1 MSSTMMSAVTKTTR
15 AVSLAAVATVTAA
28 LAVAPAFAKDYADPN
43 WPCIARKVDQISVG
57 QIWDGPAIDDASG
70 WQNDDGVRKLSAY
83 LMTRRIKVEEAEAA
97 VKKFADGLSAETRDK
112 KLTDLFAGVLS
123 RANDERKIVIA
134 GIERFHKR
142 QMARAAE
149 IEKAGIAL
157 PAEGEL
163 PTTPMSAG
171 EIDKIPEEVDKYK
184 WEARVFQERQQNIPI
199 ACDIPMLIDERAGA
213 IARAIRG
220 QMKS

>member
-1 MSSTMMSAVTKTTR
+1 MSSSMMSAVTKTAR
-15 AVSLAAVATVTAA
+15 VLSLAAFATLAA
-28 LAVAPAFAKDYADPN
+28 SQAFAKDYADPN
-43 WPCIARKVDQISVG
+43 WPCISRKVDQISVA
-57 QIWDGPAIDDASG
+57 QIWDGPAVDDASG
-70 WQNDDGVRKLSAY
+70 WQSDDNVRKLSAY
-83 LMTRRIKVEEAEAA
+83 LMTRRIKIEEAEAA
-97 VKKFADGLSAETRDK
+97 VKKFADGLPAEARDK
-112 KLTDLFAGVLS
+112 KLTELFAGVLS

-157 PAEGEL
+157 PAESEL

>member
-1 MSSTMMSAVTKTTR
+1 MMSAVTKTAR
-15 AVSLAAVATVTAA
+15 ALSLAAVATLVSSQAF
-28 LAVAPAFAKDYADPN
+28 APAFAKDYADPN
-43 WPCIARKVDQISVG
+43 WPCISRKVDQISVG
-57 QIWDGPAIDDASG
+57 QIWDGPAIDDATG
-70 WQNDDGVRKLSAY
+70 WQNDDNVRKLSAY
-83 LMTRRIKVEEAEAA
+83 LMTRRIKIDEAEAA
-97 VKKFADGLSAETRDK
+97 VKKFADGLPADARDK

-123 RANDERKIVIA
+123 RANDERKIVIS

-142 QMARAAE
+142 QLARAAE

-171 EIDKIPEEVDKYK
+171 EIDKIPDEVDKYN

-199 ACDIPMLIDERAGA
+199 ACEIPMLIDERAGA

-220 QMKS
+220 QMKG